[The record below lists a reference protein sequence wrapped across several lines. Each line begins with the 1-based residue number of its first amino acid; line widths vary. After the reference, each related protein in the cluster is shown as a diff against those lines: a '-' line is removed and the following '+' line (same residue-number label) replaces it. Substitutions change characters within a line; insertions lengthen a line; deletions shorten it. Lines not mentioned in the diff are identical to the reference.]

1 MKGAGVLAACSLI
14 GKALGALY
22 RLPLTTILGGEGMG
36 EYQLVTSM
44 YVLFFTLACGGLP
57 AAVSRTVAADRGTP
71 RLALIVAGIG
81 AASGLAFALI
91 FVALSPLFS
100 IIQGNGG
107 TVTYLAVAP
116 AIVFASLLAGLRGYF
131 QGKGNLMPT
140 SVSQIIEQ
148 AVKLTVG
155 LWLARILVRGGAVP
169 GAAGALI
176 GVSVSKIG
184 RFGRGSGVSDDKNAG
199 IHEKRN

>member
-1 MKGAGVLAACSLI
+1 
-14 GKALGALY
+14 
-22 RLPLTTILGGEGMG
+22 
-36 EYQLVTSM
+36 
-44 YVLFFTLACGGLP
+44 
-57 AAVSRTVAADRGTP
+57 
-71 RLALIVAGIG
+71 
-81 AASGLAFALI
+81 
-91 FVALSPLFS
+91 
-100 IIQGNGG
+100 
-107 TVTYLAVAP
+107 
-116 AIVFASLLAGLRGYF
+116 
-131 QGKGNLMPT
+131 MPT

-176 GVSVSKIG
+176 GVSVSEIG